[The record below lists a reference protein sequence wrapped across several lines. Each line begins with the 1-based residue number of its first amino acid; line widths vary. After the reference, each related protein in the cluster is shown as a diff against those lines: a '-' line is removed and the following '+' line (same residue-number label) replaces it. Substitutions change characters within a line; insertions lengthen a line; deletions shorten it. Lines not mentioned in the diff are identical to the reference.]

1 MTERI
6 AITGIGMVT
15 AAGIGLDACW
25 ETLRS
30 GRSCVSRVTHWDA
43 SGMASR
49 IAGEVPGDPDVPAH
63 LGQYEITGRPLSY
76 AVSASLEALDQA
88 RLDDGV
94 PPGRRAVVAAGGF
107 DDQMLP
113 MMARGADR
121 VIPEGEYSFE
131 ALEADAL
138 AVAMS
143 NAEVLS
149 EMARY
154 SQVQLAQALAHH
166 FGARQAVTVSTACA
180 GGSTAIGDAMSM
192 IRRGEADV
200 VLCVG
205 VDTLITREMMGGF
218 CNLTALSTRNDEPER
233 ASRPFDKDR
242 DGFVMGEGAAAIV
255 LERESVALARGATVL
270 AEMAGFGYSA
280 DAYRLTAPHP
290 DGTGMALAMQR
301 AIDDAGMVPTDIDY
315 VNAHGTSTA
324 ANDSAETTA
333 LKLVFAEHTNKLAV
347 SGTKSM
353 IGHLIHGAGAVGA
366 AVAVKTLMEQLV
378 HPTANYETPDPAC
391 DLDVVGGEPRA
402 MDVGG
407 VIVNAF
413 GFGGQNASL
422 VFRRYPA
429 SAEGAQD
436 LSC

>member
-1 MTERI
+1 MTDRI
-6 AITGIGMVT
+6 AITGVGMVT

-25 ETLRS
+25 DTFRS

-43 SGMASR
+43 SGMASQ
-49 IAGEVPGDPDVPAH
+49 IAGEVPGAPDVPAR
-63 LGQYEITGRPLSY
+63 LGQYEIVGRPLSY
-76 AVSASLEALDQA
+76 AVSAALEALEQSAVGDNI
-88 RLDDGV
+88 L
-94 PPGRRAVVAAGGF
+94 PSRRAVVAAGGF

-113 MMARGADR
+113 MMARGADKA
-121 VIPEGEYSFE
+121 IAEGEYSFE
-131 ALEADAL
+131 SLDADDL

-143 NAEVLS
+143 DPEVLI
-149 EMARY
+149 EMPRY
-154 SQVQLAQALAHH
+154 SQVQLAQALGSH
-166 FGARQAVTVSTACA
+166 FKARQILTVSTACA
-180 GGSTAIGDAMSM
+180 GGSTAIGDAMGM

-233 ASRPFDKDR
+233 ASRPFDMDR

-255 LERESVALARGATVL
+255 LERESVALGRGATVL

-290 DGTGMALAMQR
+290 EGTGMALAMQR
-301 AIDDAGMVPTDIDY
+301 AIDDARMAPTDIDY

-324 ANDSAETTA
+324 ANDRAETTA
-333 LKLVFAEHTNKLAV
+333 LKLVFADHAPKLAV

-366 AVAVKTLMEQLV
+366 AVAVKTLLEQVV
-378 HPTANYETPDPAC
+378 HPTANYETPDPDCA
-391 DLDVVGGEPRA
+391 LDIVGGAPRS
-402 MDVGG
+402 MDVDG
-407 VIVNAF
+407 VIINAF

-422 VFRRYPA
+422 VVRRYSTAAAAPQPA
-429 SAEGAQD
+429 G
-436 LSC
+436 

>member
-1 MTERI
+1 MSERI
-6 AITGIGMVT
+6 AITGAGMVT
-15 AAGIGLDACW
+15 AAGIGLDTCW
-25 ETLRS
+25 ETLNE
-30 GRSCVSRVTHWDA
+30 GRSCVTRVSLWDA
-43 SGMASR
+43 TGMASR
-49 IAGEVPGDPDVPAH
+49 IAGEVPGMPDVPDH

-76 AVSASLEALDQA
+76 AVSAALEALHQA
-88 RLDDGV
+88 GLDGDS
-94 PPGRRAVVAAGGF
+94 PAPSARRAVVAAGGF

-121 VIPEGEYSFE
+121 LVPEGEYSFE
-131 ALEADAL
+131 GVEADDL

-143 NAEVLS
+143 NGEVLA

-166 FGARQAVTVSTACA
+166 FSARQVMTVSTACA
-180 GGSTAIGDAMSM
+180 GGSTAIGDAMGL
-192 IRRGEADV
+192 IRRGEADI

-218 CNLTALSTRNDEPER
+218 CNLTALSTRNDEPEL
-233 ASRPFDKDR
+233 ASRPFDKER
-242 DGFVMGEGAAAIV
+242 DGFVMGEGAAAVV
-255 LERESVALARGATVL
+255 LERESVALARGAVVL

-290 DGTGMALAMQR
+290 EGTGMALAMER
-301 AIDDAGMVPTDIDY
+301 AISDAGMEPSDIDY

-324 ANDSAETTA
+324 ANDSAESRA
-333 LKLVFAEHTNKLAV
+333 IHMVFADHAPKLAV
-347 SGTKSM
+347 SGTKSV

-366 AVAVKTLMEQLV
+366 AVAVKTLTEQVV
-378 HPTANYETPDPAC
+378 HPTANYDTPDPEC
-391 DLDVVGGEPRA
+391 DLDVVGGEPRP

-407 VIVNAF
+407 VLVNAF

-422 VFRRYPA
+422 VFKRYV
-429 SAEGAQD
+429 AEA
-436 LSC
+436 

>member
-1 MTERI
+1 MSERI
-6 AITGIGMVT
+6 AITGAGMVT

-25 ETLRS
+25 ETLTA
-30 GRSCVSRVTHWDA
+30 GRSCVGLVSLWDA
-43 SGMASR
+43 TGMASQ
-49 IAGEVPGDPDVPAH
+49 IAGEVPGSPDVPER
-63 LGQYEITGRPLSY
+63 LGQYEIVGRPLSY
-76 AVSASLEALDQA
+76 AVSAALEALQQA
-88 RLDDGV
+88 GLDGEIDV

-121 VIPEGEYSFE
+121 IVPEGQQSFE
-131 ALEADAL
+131 GLDVDDL

-143 NAEVLS
+143 SGGVLA

-154 SQVQLAQALAHH
+154 SQVELAQALAHH
-166 FGARQAVTVSTACA
+166 FGARQVLTVSTACA

-192 IRRGEADV
+192 IRRGEADI

-218 CNLTALSTRNDEPER
+218 CNLTALSTRNDEPEL

-255 LERESVALARGATVL
+255 LERESVAQARGAHVL

-290 DGTGMALAMQR
+290 EGTGMALAMER
-301 AIDDAGMVPTDIDY
+301 AISDAGMQPSDIDY

-324 ANDSAETTA
+324 ANDSAESRA
-333 LKLVFAEHTNKLAV
+333 IHMVFAEHAPKLAV
-347 SGTKSM
+347 SGTKSV

-366 AVAVKTLMEQLV
+366 AVAVKTLTEQLV
-378 HPTANYETPDPAC
+378 HPTANYDTPDPEC
-391 DLDVVGGEPRA
+391 DLDVVGGEPRSMA
-402 MDVGG
+402 IGG

-422 VFRRYPA
+422 VLKRYPV
-429 SAEGAQD
+429 EI
-436 LSC
+436 

>member
-1 MTERI
+1 
-6 AITGIGMVT
+6 
-15 AAGIGLDACW
+15 
-25 ETLRS
+25 
-30 GRSCVSRVTHWDA
+30 
-43 SGMASR
+43 MASR
-49 IAGEVPGDPDVPAH
+49 IAGEVPGEPEVPDH

-76 AVSASLEALDQA
+76 AVSAALEALEQA
-88 RLDDGV
+88 DLGDGV

-143 NAEVLS
+143 NSEVLS

-255 LERESVALARGATVL
+255 LERESIALARGATVL

-290 DGTGMALAMQR
+290 EGTGMALAMQR
-301 AIDDAGMVPTDIDY
+301 AIDDAGMEPSDIDY

-333 LKLVFAEHTNKLAV
+333 LKLVFAEHASKLAV

-366 AVAVKTLMEQLV
+366 AVAAKTLIEQLV

-422 VFRRYPA
+422 VLRRYPA
-429 SAEGAQD
+429 SAEGAQEFPY
-436 LSC
+436 

>member
-1 MTERI
+1 
-6 AITGIGMVT
+6 
-15 AAGIGLDACW
+15 
-25 ETLRS
+25 
-30 GRSCVSRVTHWDA
+30 
-43 SGMASR
+43 MASR
-49 IAGEVPGDPDVPAH
+49 IAGEVPGEPEVPDH

-76 AVSASLEALDQA
+76 AVSAALEALEQA
-88 RLDDGV
+88 DLGDGV

-143 NAEVLS
+143 NSEVLS

-255 LERESVALARGATVL
+255 LERESIALARGATVL

-290 DGTGMALAMQR
+290 EGTGMALAMQR
-301 AIDDAGMVPTDIDY
+301 AIDDAGMEPSDIDY

-333 LKLVFAEHTNKLAV
+333 LKLVFAEHASKVAV

-366 AVAVKTLMEQLV
+366 AVAAKTLIEQLV

-422 VFRRYPA
+422 VLRRYPA
-429 SAEGAQD
+429 SAEGAQEFPY
-436 LSC
+436 